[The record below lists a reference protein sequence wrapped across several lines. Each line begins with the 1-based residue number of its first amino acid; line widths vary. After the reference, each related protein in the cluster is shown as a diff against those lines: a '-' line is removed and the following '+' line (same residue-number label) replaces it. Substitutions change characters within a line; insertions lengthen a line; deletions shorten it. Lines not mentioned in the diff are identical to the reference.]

1 MVPIGLGLSKGISIA
16 GNALFKQMT
25 GKTISIAAL
34 ETTHEI
40 KGFLYAMNNVVSDNI
55 NYARDLIISKP
66 VENFVNDIR
75 GVLNV

>member
-1 MVPIGLGLSKGISIA
+1 
-16 GNALFKQMT
+16 MT
-25 GKTISIAAL
+25 
-34 ETTHEI
+34 
-40 KGFLYAMNNVVSDNI
+40 DNI